1 MQIFGLPSSLL
12 GGAKKQQR
20 TIFEQ
25 CNSTDQLSLKRRAMG
40 DRADEIG
47 VQILNVYMMGIQWS
61 LSTRPK
67 AQDCMDSTE
76 IEANDC

>member
-12 GGAKKQQR
+12 EGTKKQQR

-40 DRADEIG
+40 NRDDEIRA
-47 VQILNVYMMGIQWS
+47 QILNIHMIGIQ
-61 LSTRPK
+61 
-67 AQDCMDSTE
+67 
-76 IEANDC
+76 